1 MAISPAPPSS
11 PARVRERARIERFV
25 HQGEGGFRIAE
36 LRLAD
41 GREAAALGRMG
52 ELQIREIALLE
63 GTWVTH
69 DRYGEQLRVDRAMP
83 DDLRDPEAVR
93 AYLALTPH
101 VTHRR
106 LHALLD
112 AAGDRDPL
120 AHVDEDPV
128 AAFTAAGMSER
139 HAASAALDWKRRLA
153 LRRLRAWLQPRGLGR
168 LVPAICA
175 RGGTTAA
182 ARALADP
189 YLLAERYEVPLAT
202 VDELVADEPDP
213 KRRAEAAVICVLR
226 DAARSGHTG
235 LPDAELGVRVAELD
249 AAEGEETLD
258 ALRSRGAIRIR
269 GGLVQPQLLA
279 TQEDEI
285 ADALRTLAE
294 TEVEDPITDDELAG
308 FLTDEQRAAVHG
320 AFARRLT
327 VIVGGPGTGK
337 STLIGEIVALA
348 ERHDLRVGLCA
359 PTGKAARRLTQ
370 TTGREAQTI
379 HSLAKVAP
387 PDDGEPWDVTSR
399 TDPRLRGA
407 GPDEEFDVL
416 VCDEASMLTCELAVM
431 LLACLGD
438 ETHLV
443 LVGDADQLPPV
454 GPGDVLEAIVG
465 HPRGEEERSESS
477 QGNPR
482 PRAGGF
488 PAFELTEI
496 KRQAD
501 DSIIPVVA
509 RMVLRGE
516 RPELELADDAP
527 RDFWLSIQPN
537 AAAVHE
543 RAVALASGG
552 MAGHLGVDPVWGIQ
566 VLAPTNHELDV
577 LNGRLQRLL
586 NPDGRPVP
594 DTNLRVGD
602 KLLQT
607 LNAREQGLV
616 NGDLLRLDGLERG
629 GQRLRLAFEDGTP
642 HAMTAKLAH
651 RLRPAYA
658 MTAHRAQGSEF
669 PGVIVVLTT
678 AAARPLNRNWLYT
691 AITRAQRACVVV
703 AEERAL
709 DLALDRGVRGTRLT
723 ALGGLLG
730 SPTAAGVRSVP

>member
-1 MAISPAPPSS
+1 MVISP
-11 PARVRERARIERFV
+11 PASTTPTRVRERARIERFV
-25 HQGEGGFRIAE
+25 HRGEGGFRIAE

-41 GREAAALGRMG
+41 GREATALGRMG
-52 ELQIREIALLE
+52 ELQPREIALLE
-63 GTWVTH
+63 GTWVKH
-69 DRYGEQLRVDRAMP
+69 DRYGEQLRVDRAAP
-83 DDLRDPEAVR
+83 DDLRDPEAVQ

-101 VTHRR
+101 VTHRK

-120 AHVDEDPV
+120 AYVDEDPL

-139 HAASAALDWKRRLA
+139 HAAAAATDWKRRLA

-175 RGGTTAA
+175 RGGTKAA
-182 ARALADP
+182 ERAIADP
-189 YLLAERYEVPLAT
+189 YLLAERYEVPLAA
-202 VDELVADEPDP
+202 VDELVPEPDP
-213 KRRAEAAVICVLR
+213 KRRAEAAVVCVLR
-226 DAARSGHTG
+226 EAARSGHTG

-249 AAEGEETLD
+249 AAEGDETLA
-258 ALRSRGAIRIR
+258 ALRSRGAIRMR
-269 GGLVQPQLLA
+269 DGLVQPQLLA

-285 ADALRTLAE
+285 ADAFTALADA
-294 TEVEDPITDDELAG
+294 EVADPVLDDELAG
-308 FLTDEQRAAVHG
+308 FLTEEQRAAVHG

-370 TTGREAQTI
+370 TTDREAQTI

-387 PDDGEPWDVTSR
+387 PEDGEPWDVTSR
-399 TDPRLRGA
+399 SDPRLGGA

-416 VCDEASMLTCELAVM
+416 VCDEASMLTCELTVM
-431 LLACLGD
+431 LLACLGED
-438 ETHLV
+438 THLV

-454 GPGDVLEAIVG
+454 GPGDVLEAIV
-465 HPRGEEERSESS
+465 ESPGS
-477 QGNPR
+477 PV
-482 PRAGGF
+482 
-488 PAFELTEI
+488 FELTEI
-496 KRQAD
+496 KRQAG
-501 DSIIPVVA
+501 DSVIPVVA
-509 RMVLRGE
+509 RKVLRGE
-516 RPELELADDAP
+516 RPEIELPDGAP
-527 RDFWLSIQPN
+527 RDFWLSIQPS

-543 RAVALASGG
+543 RAIALASGG
-552 MAGHLGVDPVWGIQ
+552 MAGHLGVDPVWGVQ

-577 LNGRLQRLL
+577 LNGQLQRLL
-586 NPDGRPVP
+586 NPEGRHVP

-629 GQRLRLAFEDGTP
+629 GQRLRLTFEDGTH
-642 HAMTAKLAH
+642 HAMSAKLAY

-730 SPTAAGVRSVP
+730 ASSAAPSGSVP

>member
-1 MAISPAPPSS
+1 MAISPPPPTS
-11 PARVRERARIERFV
+11 PTHVRERARIERFV
-25 HQGEGGFRIAE
+25 HRGEGGFRIAE

-41 GREAAALGRMG
+41 GREATALGRMG
-52 ELQIREIALLE
+52 ELQVREIALLE
-63 GTWVTH
+63 GTWVKH
-69 DRYGEQLRVDRAMP
+69 DRYGEQLRVDRAAP
-83 DDLRDPEAVR
+83 DDLRDPEAVQ

-101 VTHRR
+101 VTHRK

-112 AAGDRDPL
+112 AAGDGDPL
-120 AHVDEDPV
+120 AHVDDDPV

-139 HAASAALDWKRRLA
+139 HAAAAALDWKRRLA

-175 RGGTTAA
+175 RGGTKAA
-182 ARALADP
+182 DRALADP

-249 AAEGEETLD
+249 AAEGDETLD
-258 ALRSRGAIRIR
+258 ALRKRGAIRIR
-269 GGLVQPQLLA
+269 DGLVQPQLLA
-279 TQEDEI
+279 TQEDLI
-285 ADALRTLAE
+285 ADALRLLAE
-294 TEVEDPITDDELAG
+294 AELEDPVTDDELAD
-308 FLTDEQRAAVHG
+308 FLTGEQRAAVHG

-348 ERHDLRVGLCA
+348 ERHELRVGLCA

-399 TDPRLRGA
+399 SDPRLSGA

-454 GPGDVLEAIVG
+454 GPGDVLEAIV
-465 HPRGEEERSESS
+465 E
-477 QGNPR
+477 NP
-482 PRAGGF
+482 GL
-488 PAFELTEI
+488 PAYELTEI
-496 KRQAD
+496 KRQAG
-501 DSIIPVVA
+501 DSIIPVVG
-509 RMVLRGE
+509 RKVLRGE
-516 RPELELADDAP
+516 RPELELPDDAP

-537 AAAVHE
+537 AGAVHE

-642 HAMTAKLAH
+642 HAMSAKLAH

-691 AITRAQRACVVV
+691 AITRAQQACVVV

-730 SPTAAGVRSVP
+730 APTAAGTRSVP

>member
-1 MAISPAPPSS
+1 MAISPPAPASPS
-11 PARVRERARIERFV
+11 PTRVRERARIERFV
-25 HQGEGGFRIAE
+25 HHGEGGFRIAE

-41 GREAAALGRMG
+41 GREATALGRMG
-52 ELQIREIALLE
+52 ELQVREIALLE

-69 DRYGEQLRVDRAMP
+69 DRYGEQLRVDRAAP

-101 VTHRR
+101 VTHRT
-106 LHALLD
+106 LHTLLD
-112 AAGDRDPL
+112 AAGDGDPL
-120 AHVDEDPV
+120 AHVDADPV

-139 HAASAALDWKRRLA
+139 HAAAAALDWKRRLA
-153 LRRLRAWLQPRGLGR
+153 LRRLRAWLQPRGLGH

-175 RGGTTAA
+175 RGGSQAA
-182 ARALADP
+182 ERALADP

-202 VDELVADEPDP
+202 VDELVADQPDP

-249 AAEGEETLD
+249 ATEGDETLD
-258 ALRSRGAIRIR
+258 ALRARGAIRVR
-269 GGLVQPQLLA
+269 GSFVQPQLLA
-279 TQEDEI
+279 SQEDLI
-285 ADALRTLAE
+285 ADALLGLAAAE
-294 TEVEDPITDDELAG
+294 LDDPITDDELAD
-308 FLTDEQRAAVHG
+308 FLTEEQRAAVHG

-327 VIVGGPGTGK
+327 VITGGPGTGK

-348 ERHDLRVGLCA
+348 ERHQLRVGLCA
-359 PTGKAARRLTQ
+359 PTGKAARRLAQ

-379 HSLAKVAP
+379 HALAKVAP

-407 GPDEEFDVL
+407 GPDENLDLL

-454 GPGDVLEAIVG
+454 GPGDVLEALVDS
-465 HPRGEEERSESS
+465 PKL
-477 QGNPR
+477 
-482 PRAGGF
+482 
-488 PAFELTEI
+488 PAHELTEV
-496 KRQAD
+496 KRQAG
-501 DSIIPVVA
+501 DSVIPVVS
-509 RMVLRGE
+509 RKVLRGE
-516 RPELELADDAP
+516 RPELELPDGAP
-527 RDFWLSIQPN
+527 RDFWLSIQPT
-537 AAAVHE
+537 AAAAHE

-552 MAGHLGVDPVWGIQ
+552 MAGHLDVDPVWGIQ

-629 GQRLRLAFEDGTP
+629 GRRLRLTFEDGTP
-642 HAMTAKLAH
+642 HTMSVKLAH

-709 DLALDRGVRGTRLT
+709 DLALDRGVRGTRFT
-723 ALGGLLG
+723 ALGDLLA
-730 SPTAAGVRSVP
+730 SSAAAGTTSVP